1 MAKPTFFMPT
11 ISRLIT
17 GKPDY
22 IFNPEIKLT
31 EEGVSKPVLEH
42 LKEIQLTNNDVS
54 VIIPSIMEDIKS
66 KGNDYVISRKINRH
80 HSDKVDEI
88 LEVLESLLGD
98 KGWRNIKVFGDGS
111 TLGDIDDEIN
121 FITFALKPKVRDMA
135 FERLAENP
143 MTLVKILEYAKK
155 NRELK
160 KIINFYKEGIPDN
173 YAQTVEQFAGELDTA
188 FMGLLESLDS
198 GEIIKYKPT
207 QQAKRAIPR
216 LNESKFV
223 ELYKIL
229 ETIDGQN
236 PLKRFMNDSISEVAK
251 IKILRDILLQG
262 EDSAK
267 IRGQLAEISAGTQAR
282 PKRVAE
288 LRQVK
293 GKKSPEIVS
302 VKETDETSSWK
313 RFYGKLSPRDYVVNN
328 FPFTDMTE
336 EEKDAEINRRINQ
349 IKSQTDNPIKDGYL
363 ESKKESVDVTYG
375 DIKRKG
381 SLRAFITEI
390 VEYDETFF
398 GSDEITEI
406 SEAKA
411 PTYPLITILLL
422 NPPIKKPNDYKF
434 VDSSVGTIDM
444 GKVVLENMLFI
455 FDKFNMDIKT
465 EFEKFS
471 KYSINGDFTKL
482 NDLLNG
488 NINFKQV
495 EEELRNFI
503 DGKASSIIEVIL
515 NNMLDLLGNMNSRLT
530 YYKPS
535 PKAFTEAGRS
545 RRLEA
550 GEIDTDTAIE
560 YLELIG
566 LIQER

>member
-1 MAKPTFFMPT
+1 MVDTRYFNQVFSQL
-11 ISRLIT
+11 IS

-31 EEGVSKPVLEH
+31 EEGESKPVLEH

-54 VIIPSIMEDIKS
+54 VIIPSIIEDIKS
-66 KGNDYVISRKINRH
+66 KGNEYIISRKINRH

-173 YAQTVEQFAGELDTA
+173 YAQIVEQFAGELDTA
-188 FMGLLESLDS
+188 FIGLLKSLDS

-223 ELYKIL
+223 ELYKII
-229 ETIDGQN
+229 ETVDGNN

-267 IRGQLAEISAGTQAR
+267 IRGQLAEISAGTKTA
-282 PKRVAE
+282 PKRSSE
-288 LRQVK
+288 
-293 GKKSPEIVS
+293 G
-302 VKETDETSSWK
+302 ETASWK

-336 EEKDAEINRRINQ
+336 EEKEAEINRRINQ
-349 IKSQTDNPIKDGYL
+349 IKSQTDNPIKEGYL
-363 ESKKESVDVTYG
+363 ESKKESVDITYG
-375 DIKRKG
+375 DIKKKG
-381 SLRAFITEI
+381 SLRAFISEI

-398 GSDEITEI
+398 GSSEISRI

-411 PTYPLITILLL
+411 PTYPLISILLL
-422 NPPIKKPNDYKF
+422 NPPIKKPDDYRF

-455 FDKFNMDIKT
+455 FDKFNLNIKT

-471 KYSINGDFTKL
+471 EYSINGDFGKL
-482 NDLLNG
+482 NELLDSG
-488 NINFKQV
+488 INFKQV
-495 EEELRNFI
+495 EEQLRNFI
-503 DGKASSIIEVIL
+503 DEKASSIIEVIL
-515 NNMLDLLGNMNSRLT
+515 NNILDLLGNMNSRLT

>member
-1 MAKPTFFMPT
+1 MVDTRYFNQVFSQL
-11 ISRLIT
+11 IS

-66 KGNDYVISRKINRH
+66 KGNEYIISRKINRH
-80 HSDKVDEI
+80 HSDKVNEI

-121 FITFALKPKVRDMA
+121 FITFALKPKVRDVA

-143 MTLVKILEYAKK
+143 MTLIKILEYAKK

-173 YAQTVEQFAGELDTA
+173 YAQIVEQFEGELDTT
-188 FMGLLESLDS
+188 FIGLLESLDS

-223 ELYKIL
+223 ELYKII
-229 ETIDGQN
+229 ETVDGDN

-251 IKILRDILLQG
+251 IRILRDILLQG
-262 EDSAK
+262 EDSSK
-267 IRGQLAEISAGTQAR
+267 IRGQLAEISAGTKTA
-282 PKRVAE
+282 PKRNS
-288 LRQVK
+288 K
-293 GKKSPEIVS
+293 G
-302 VKETDETSSWK
+302 ETASWK

-336 EEKDAEINRRINQ
+336 EEKDAAIIRRINQ
-349 IKSQTDNPIKDGYL
+349 IKSQTDNPIKEGYL
-363 ESKKESVDVTYG
+363 ESKKESVDITYG
-375 DIKRKG
+375 DIKGRAG
-381 SLRAFITEI
+381 LRAFISEI
-390 VEYDETFF
+390 VVYDETFF
-398 GSDEITEI
+398 GSGEINRI

-411 PTYPLITILLL
+411 PAYPLITILLL
-422 NPPIKKPNDYKF
+422 NSPIKKPSDYKF

-465 EFEKFS
+465 DFEKFS

-482 NDLLNG
+482 NELLDDG
-488 NINFKQV
+488 INFKQI
-495 EEELRNFI
+495 EEQLKNFI
-503 DGKASSIIEVIL
+503 DEKASSIIEVIL
-515 NNMLDLLGNMNSRLT
+515 NNILDLLGNMNSRLT

-545 RRLEA
+545 RRVEA

-560 YLELIG
+560 YLQLIG

>member
-1 MAKPTFFMPT
+1 MAIQPTGFYANF
-11 ISRLIT
+11 T
-17 GKPDY
+17 GIATRKE
-22 IFNPEIKLT
+22 FNDT
-31 EEGVSKPVLEH
+31 VLEDI
-42 LKEIQLTNNDVS
+42 KEVELTNNDVS
-54 VIIPSIMEDIKS
+54 VFIPELVSDLKTKNANKVSTVIARIII
-66 KGNDYVISRKINRH
+66 RH
-80 HSDKVDEI
+80 HPEKIDEVV
-88 LEVLESLLGD
+88 EVLESLLGD

-121 FITFALKPKVRDMA
+121 FTKFALKPNVRDMA

-143 MTLVKILEYAKK
+143 MTLIKILEYAKK

-173 YAQTVEQFAGELDTA
+173 YAQIVEQFAGELDTT
-188 FMGLLESLDS
+188 FIGLLKSLDS

-223 ELYKIL
+223 ELYKII
-229 ETIDGQN
+229 ETVDGNN

-267 IRGQLAEISAGTQAR
+267 IRGQLADISAGTQVR

-288 LRQVK
+288 LRQVE

-302 VKETDETSSWK
+302 VKETDEKTSWK

-336 EEKDAEINRRINQ
+336 EEKEVEIDRRINQ
-349 IKSQTDNPIKDGYL
+349 IKSKTDNPIKDGYL
-363 ESKKESVDVTYG
+363 ESKKESVDITYG
-375 DIKRKG
+375 DIKRKTD
-381 SLRAFITEI
+381 LRAFISEI

-398 GSDEITEI
+398 GSGEINRI

-411 PTYPLITILLL
+411 PAYPLITILLL
-422 NPPIKKPNDYKF
+422 NPPIQKPADYKF

-455 FDKFNMDIKT
+455 FDKFNMNITT
-465 EFEKFS
+465 EFKEFS
-471 KYSINGDFTKL
+471 KYSINRDFKKL
-482 NDLLNG
+482 NELLDDG
-488 NINFKQV
+488 VNFKQI
-495 EEELRNFI
+495 EEQLKNFI
-503 DGKASSIIEVIL
+503 DEKASSIIEVIL
-515 NNMLDLLGNMNSRLT
+515 NNILDLLGNMNSRLT

-535 PKAFTEAGRS
+535 LKAFTEAGRS
-545 RRLEA
+545 RRVEA

-560 YLELIG
+560 YLQLIG

>member
-1 MAKPTFFMPT
+1 MTQGQRGGQGNFNVI
-11 ISRLIT
+11 ISSLAT
-17 GKPDY
+17 KKT
-22 IFNPEIKLT
+22 FNPETLEQLKK
-31 EEGVSKPVLEH
+31 VSF
-42 LKEIQLTNNDVS
+42 TNNEVS
-54 VIIPSIMEDIKS
+54 VFIPELISDLKTKNANEVSTVIARIII
-66 KGNDYVISRKINRH
+66 RH
-80 HSDKVDEI
+80 HPEKIDEVVG
-88 LEVLESLLGD
+88 VLESLLGD

-121 FITFALKPKVRDMA
+121 FTNFALKPKVRDMA

-188 FMGLLESLDS
+188 FIGLLESLDS

-267 IRGQLAEISAGTQAR
+267 IRGQLAEISAGTKTA
-282 PKRVAE
+282 PKRSS
-288 LRQVK
+288 K
-293 GKKSPEIVS
+293 G
-302 VKETDETSSWK
+302 ETASWK

-336 EEKDAEINRRINQ
+336 EERDAEINRRINQ

-406 SEAKA
+406 SEARA

-503 DGKASSIIEVIL
+503 DEKASSIIEVIL

>member
-1 MAKPTFFMPT
+1 MA
-11 ISRLIT
+11 
-17 GKPDY
+17 GKGA
-22 IFNPEIKLT
+22 FNSLYSNLANRKNFDEEI
-31 EEGVSKPVLEH
+31 LERIKQAE
-42 LKEIQLTNNDVS
+42 LSFNDVS
-54 VIIPSIMEDIKS
+54 VYIPNVIEDLKS
-66 KGNDYVISRKINRH
+66 KNANDVTYVVSRTIIRYYPEKI
-80 HSDKVDEI
+80 DEVVGI
-88 LEVLESLLGD
+88 LESLIQD
-98 KGWRNIKVFGDGS
+98 SGWRSIRVFGDGS
-111 TLGDIDDEIN
+111 TLGDIDGELN

-188 FMGLLESLDS
+188 FIGLLESLDS

-267 IRGQLAEISAGTQAR
+267 IRGQLAEISAGTKTA
-282 PKRVAE
+282 PKRSS
-288 LRQVK
+288 K
-293 GKKSPEIVS
+293 G
-302 VKETDETSSWK
+302 ETASWK

-328 FPFTDMTE
+328 FIFRDMTE

-398 GSDEITEI
+398 GSNEIDRI

-422 NPPIKKPNDYKF
+422 NPPIKKPDDYRF

-471 KYSINGDFTKL
+471 KYSINGDFKKL
-482 NDLLNG
+482 NELLNG